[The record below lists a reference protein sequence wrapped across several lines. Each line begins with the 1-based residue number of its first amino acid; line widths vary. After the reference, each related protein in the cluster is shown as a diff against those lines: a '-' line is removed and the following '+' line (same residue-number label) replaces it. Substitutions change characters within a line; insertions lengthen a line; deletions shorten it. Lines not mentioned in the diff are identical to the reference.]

1 MIEILFSILVGLFIV
16 LCSICLI
23 YCSYRAGYNKGIEDC
38 DQVSA
43 LLEGFQAGYRRAQGY
58 QPREVPPGESPITNS
73 HLDKL

>member
-58 QPREVPPGESPITNS
+58 QPTKGNLGEPPNTKGIHNQ
-73 HLDKL
+73 